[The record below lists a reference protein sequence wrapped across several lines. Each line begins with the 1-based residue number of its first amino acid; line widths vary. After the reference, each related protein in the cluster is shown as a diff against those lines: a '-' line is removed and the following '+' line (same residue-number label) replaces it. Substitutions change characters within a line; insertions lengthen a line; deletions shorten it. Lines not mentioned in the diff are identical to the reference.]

1 MRFEAGFLPGRQ
13 SVRFWPVREIP
24 TFKLLA
30 ENRPFGSARRDQFKR
45 NRQRQVV
52 AGSTPT
58 KRCQKAATR
67 GQTRVAAWYRLDFSL
82 LRNLQRIV
90 YLDTEVANGAFQLGM
105 AK

>member
-1 MRFEAGFLPGRQ
+1 MGASYRVIVIRADVTAIWCGSEG
-13 SVRFWPVREIP
+13 
-24 TFKLLA
+24 LLL
-30 ENRPFGSARRDQFKR
+30 
-45 NRQRQVV
+45 